1 MKPRTSALDRR
12 TAMRLAA
19 TEYQRCAEL
28 LRSLD
33 SQCVGGADGLP
44 RVGRPSDG
52 GAHARHG

>member
-1 MKPRTSALDRR
+1 MKPRTPALDRR

-33 SQCVGGADGLP
+33 NHAWAVPTATTV
-44 RVGRPSDG
+44 R
-52 GAHARHG
+52 AHPA